1 MLPTDPLSRL
11 VLLHCN
17 FSGSMARHG
26 GFPKCISPKI
36 EPATQATG
44 AGPWAGT
51 QPHGNPNGEKEG
63 WPFLVVN
70 STSRWT
76 ASGEMGRIK

>member
-11 VLLHCN
+11 VLLHGN

-26 GFPKCISPKI
+26 GFPKCISPKVK
-36 EPATQATG
+36 PATQATG

-51 QPHGNPNGEKEG
+51 QTHRNPNGGKRRIA
-63 WPFLVVN
+63 VN
-70 STSRWT
+70 STSSWS